1 MSAPAPA
8 SSRMRREIGQIPA
21 AVERIVATAD
31 RELSE
36 VAAAIRRERPGWV
49 MIAGRGTSDHAA
61 IYAQYLLETHLG
73 LPTGLAKPSVTT
85 VYDAPVAWGGGL
97 VLAIS
102 QSGQSPDIVAVV
114 RAARAAGALTV
125 AITNDARS
133 PLATAAAWQ
142 LRCHAGRELAVPA
155 TKTYVAELAVVAA
168 LVAAVRPSSDLAEGL
183 ARLPDALRDTLSDT
197 TRWLDGPGRM
207 AVEDLA
213 GADRALVVSRGYN
226 LATAMELA
234 LKLKETVG
242 LFAEAYSTADFAHG
256 PLVLAQPDVPILA
269 IRPNGPMG
277 ELVDATLANV
287 AVHGGRVTVIGGSE
301 AATGREGA
309 LALRSALPEAL
320 TPLQF
325 IVPGQLLVEA
335 TAQRRGLSPDAP
347 VGLGKVTRTR

>member
-1 MSAPAPA
+1 
-8 SSRMRREIGQIPA
+8 
-21 AVERIVATAD
+21 
-31 RELSE
+31 
-36 VAAAIRRERPGWV
+36 
-49 MIAGRGTSDHAA
+49 
-61 IYAQYLLETHLG
+61 
-73 LPTGLAKPSVTT
+73 
-85 VYDAPVAWGGGL
+85 
-97 VLAIS
+97 
-102 QSGQSPDIVAVV
+102 VAVV

-133 PLATAAAWQ
+133 PLAAAAAWQ

-155 TKTYVAELAVVAA
+155 TKTYVAELTVVAA
-168 LVAAVRPSSDLAEGL
+168 LVAAVRPSSDLADGL
-183 ARLPDALRDTLSDT
+183 ARLPDALRDTLADT

-207 AVEDLA
+207 AVQDLA

-242 LFAEAYSTADFAHG
+242 HFAEAYSTADFAHG

-269 IRPNGPMG
+269 IRPDGPMG

-287 AVHGGRVTVIGGSE
+287 ALHGGRVTVIGGSE

>member
-1 MSAPAPA
+1 
-8 SSRMRREIGQIPA
+8 
-21 AVERIVATAD
+21 
-31 RELSE
+31 
-36 VAAAIRRERPGWV
+36 
-49 MIAGRGTSDHAA
+49 
-61 IYAQYLLETHLG
+61 
-73 LPTGLAKPSVTT
+73 
-85 VYDAPVAWGGGL
+85 
-97 VLAIS
+97 
-102 QSGQSPDIVAVV
+102 
-114 RAARAAGALTV
+114 
-125 AITNDARS
+125 
-133 PLATAAAWQ
+133 
-142 LRCHAGRELAVPA
+142 
-155 TKTYVAELAVVAA
+155 
-168 LVAAVRPSSDLAEGL
+168 
-183 ARLPDALRDTLSDT
+183 
-197 TRWLDGPGRM
+197 M

-242 LFAEAYSTADFAHG
+242 LFADAYSTADFAHG
-256 PLVLAQPDVPILA
+256 PLVLAQPDVPIVA
-269 IRPNGPMG
+269 IRPDGPMG

-347 VGLGKVTRTR
+347 IGLGKVTRTR

>member
-1 MSAPAPA
+1 
-8 SSRMRREIGQIPA
+8 MRREIGQIPA
-21 AVERIVATAD
+21 AVERIVATAGE
-31 RELSE
+31 ELAA
-36 VAAAIRRERPGWV
+36 VADAIGRARPRWV

-61 IYAQYLLETHLG
+61 VYAQYLLETHLG

-85 VYDAPVAWGGGL
+85 VYGAPVAWRGGL

-125 AITNDARS
+125 AITNDPRS

-168 LVAAVRPSSDLAEGL
+168 LVAAVRPASDLAEGL
-183 ARLPDALRDTLSDT
+183 ARLPGALRTTLLHT
-197 TRWLDGPGRM
+197 RRWLDGPGRT
-207 AVEDLA
+207 AVADLA

-256 PLVLAQPDVPILA
+256 PRVLAQRDVPILA
-269 IRPNGPMG
+269 IRPDGPMG
-277 ELVDATLANV
+277 ELVDETLAGV
-287 AVHGGRVTVIGGSE
+287 AADGGRVTVIGGPE
-301 AATGREGA
+301 AALGRDGA
-309 LALRSALPEAL
+309 LALPSVLPEAL
-320 TPLQF
+320 TPLLF
-325 IVPGQLLVEA
+325 VVPGQLLVEA
-335 TAQRRGLSPDAP
+335 TAQARGISPDAP
-347 VGLGKVTRTR
+347 VGLGKVTRTH